1 MRRLIW
7 EDFYAGISFQPSN
20 KSFLKLTRG
29 EKGCVG
35 LSVAANLHRVRERIK
50 AAACRAGR
58 RPEEIKLVAVTKT
71 IPSQII
77 KEAIACG
84 VSMLGENRVQELLQ
98 KYPEFP
104 PGLEW
109 HLIGHLQR
117 NKVKKI
123 IGKAAL
129 IHSLDSWRLAEEISR
144 AALEQNTMAGVLVQ
158 VNVAGET
165 TKYGLLPSEVPDFV
179 DAAADLPGLAV
190 RGLMT
195 IAPWT
200 SNAEEV
206 RPVFRH
212 LKELAGRLQ
221 NNTAGAVMEYLS
233 MGMSGDFEVAV
244 EEGANI
250 LRIGTAI
257 FGERQ

>member
-1 MRRLIW
+1 
-7 EDFYAGISFQPSN
+7 
-20 KSFLKLTRG
+20 
-29 EKGCVG
+29 
-35 LSVAANLHRVRERIK
+35 LSVLENLYRVRERINV
-50 AAACRAGR
+50 AANRAGR

-71 IPSQII
+71 VPPETIR
-77 KEAIACG
+77 EAIKGG
-84 VSMLGENRVQELLQ
+84 VSRLGENRVQELLQ
-98 KYPEFP
+98 KQHDFP

-109 HLIGHLQR
+109 HLIGHLQT

-123 IGKAAL
+123 IGKVAL
-129 IHSLDSWRLAEEISR
+129 IHSLDSWRLAEEISWT
-144 AALEQNTMAGVLVQ
+144 AMENDIVANVLVQ
-158 VNVAGET
+158 VNIAGEQ
-165 TKYGLLPSEVPDFV
+165 TKYGLLPPEVADFV
-179 DAAADLPGLAV
+179 GAAACLPGLAV

-200 SNAEEV
+200 VDPEEV
-206 RPVFRH
+206 RPVFRQ
-212 LKELAGRLQ
+212 LKELAERLK
-221 NNTAGAVMEYLS
+221 NNAAGATMEYLS